1 MKETIF
7 QHDYPII
14 VYRDVEES
22 EDLNYKNKVLF
33 LFSL

>member
-7 QHDYPII
+7 QHVYPII
-14 VYRDVEES
+14 VYRDVEKS

-33 LFSL
+33 LFNL